1 MDWWNALTRWYVRT
15 MAQGAVAEASPCV
28 LRGQLLVRLHAAAL
42 IGLEVVALIGFN
54 DPLFKIELDLVQNI
68 PHGLHRC

>member
-1 MDWWNALTRWYVRT
+1 

-28 LRGQLLVRLHAAAL
+28 LRGQHLVRLHAAAL

-68 PHGLHRC
+68 PHGLHRG